1 MAKTIKHT
9 NSELLKTI
17 YGFMISNDIRIIE
30 DDYLYNMDRD
40 DTEPTDLD
48 IDISFL
54 YNALEDYTMLNLF
67 NSKRHTYI
75 DYFGFDDTGIIIAI
89 RTKDNYTNDYITLSF

>member
-30 DDYLYNMDRD
+30 EDYLYNMDED
-40 DTEPTDLD
+40 EPTDKN
-48 IDISFL
+48 IDIRVL
-54 YNALEDYTMLNLF
+54 YDALEDYTMTNLF
-67 NSKRHTYI
+67 NSERHTYI
-75 DYFGFDDTGIIIAI
+75 LYFGFDDTGIVIALGTHVEDTI
-89 RTKDNYTNDYITLSF
+89 DYITIAF

>member
-1 MAKTIKHT
+1 MVETIIYP
-9 NSELLKTI
+9 NSTLLKTI
-17 YGFMISNDIRIIE
+17 YGFMISNNIETIE
-30 DDYLYNMDRD
+30 DDYTYNMDRD

-67 NSKRHTYI
+67 NSKRHKYI

-89 RTKDNYTNDYITLSF
+89 RTNDDYTNDYITVSF